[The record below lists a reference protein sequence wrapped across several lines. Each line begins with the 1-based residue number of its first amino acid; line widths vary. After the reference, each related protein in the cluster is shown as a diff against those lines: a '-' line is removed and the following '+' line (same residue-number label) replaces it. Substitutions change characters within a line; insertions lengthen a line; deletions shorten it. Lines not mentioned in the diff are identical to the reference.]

1 MLLQYG
7 ITQDEAEVALNAN
20 KHNQV
25 TTIYYLLHKRYEK
38 LGKMPAHFN
47 IQLETPRE
55 ASPEKRE
62 EDLSMSPVKKNRR
75 TEQPKKTRAE
85 RVEYTGSLS
94 PDKKKRR
101 VAPRED
107 SFESP
112 SKMKKLT
119 LKFGDSP
126 SE

>member
-1 MLLQYG
+1 
-7 ITQDEAEVALNAN
+7 
-20 KHNQV
+20 
-25 TTIYYLLHKRYEK
+25 
-38 LGKMPAHFN
+38 
-47 IQLETPRE
+47 
-55 ASPEKRE
+55 
-62 EDLSMSPVKKNRR
+62 MSPVKKNRR

-119 LKFGDSP
+119 LKFGDST
-126 SE
+126 SEQSVGALEYRKKIERYTQTNYKYKKRDDHRS